1 MQRPRLSLQRAK
13 VCRGCKAKKSAAAA
27 VMVRLK
33 CKFLRSDNMPANLSV
48 KLSCVSRP
56 LKDFCYFSA
65 LLYARNILFY
75 VEQRNEKV

>member
-33 CKFLRSDNMPANLSV
+33 CKFIRSEDMPANLSV
-48 KLSCVSRP
+48 KLCQQ
-56 LKDFCYFSA
+56 DFCYFSA
-65 LLYARNILFY
+65 LLYARNILFC